1 MISKVCSSFSKGGVE
16 QEALQLKN
24 VYTCLLYNSLP
35 ANMHTYKSTTT
46 TTLLIGKTGGMDQ
59 EAVRL
64 IVYQLCSAFAFIHS
78 KHIIYRDIKPENLLV
93 DEQGRV
99 KLCDFGFARWVY
111 AEC

>member
-35 ANMHTYKSTTT
+35 ANMHTNKSTTT

-64 IVYQLCSAFAFIHS
+64 IVYQLCSAVAFIHS